1 MYKTEKFSIHV
12 KLFYLENHFI
22 ETKIALV
29 RNLGFTRIYC
39 NSACIDTLKPCIIF
53 ILQLHCSLWSIQ
65 GSKVLNSNSQ
75 LQTQIL
81 GSRKVTSKDSL

>member
-1 MYKTEKFSIHV
+1 MYKKEKFSIHV
-12 KLFYLENHFI
+12 KLFYLKTII

-53 ILQLHCSLWSIQ
+53 I
-65 GSKVLNSNSQ
+65 
-75 LQTQIL
+75 T
-81 GSRKVTSKDSL
+81 

>member
-53 ILQLHCSLWSIQ
+53 IL
-65 GSKVLNSNSQ
+65 
-75 LQTQIL
+75 
-81 GSRKVTSKDSL
+81 